1 MRSYFVK
8 GKQKFQKLESLLTN
22 QKECKK
28 MQTILV
34 IIFWSLLTL
43 QHKFD
48 LRKINQKFISRK
60 TNFTYKLKNKL
71 SKNIIT
77 RNLESSC
84 RTLQIY
90 SLVFTLL
97 FLNLGN
103 ASLFSDHS
111 PTQFCQITLI
121 SSKYFHQHCH
131 RQFLCSP
138 FENRKLIKDDSFK
151 PQNNIIY

>member
-111 PTQFCQITLI
+111 PTQFFQITLI